1 MVTLQGH
8 GFILRPYRKGDEL
21 SLQEH
26 INDREIAHNTLTIP
40 YPYTLKDAKQWIG
53 KCLKDDKKKVL
64 QEAVF
69 ALTVDG
75 AVVGSVALDPIALR
89 HKAELGYWLGR
100 KYWGRGMMTQAVNLV
115 VQYGFQQLQLTRI
128 YAYVFPFNKASAR
141 VLEKAG
147 FSYEGLLRS
156 NALKDGK
163 PQDDLVYAI
172 LKQ

>member
-75 AVVGSVALDPIALR
+75 AVVGS
-89 HKAELGYWLGR
+89 
-100 KYWGRGMMTQAVNLV
+100 
-115 VQYGFQQLQLTRI
+115 FLQL
-128 YAYVFPFNKASAR
+128 
-141 VLEKAG
+141 LEACAHNLLPYLL
-147 FSYEGLLRS
+147 SYSYL
-156 NALKDGK
+156 NVAKK
-163 PQDDLVYAI
+163 
-172 LKQ
+172 